1 MVVLT
6 LGGTVIRP
14 HSFWSRRSTASMA
27 RHAALATALA
37 ALCAG
42 SLPTSA
48 SASSAAVSAAA
59 RHRDIVTIDYEDPA
73 SVVAYWTAD
82 DDAKMREG
90 RSTVGPYPSP
100 PREGVITPGGDE
112 QGYAPQPRPYDQF
125 KRSRLTGILFFTDP
139 GGDGSLVPRHCSASV
154 IRSRGRNVI
163 LTSAHCF
170 HISSGEGS
178 FERTNE
184 LFVPAYDGQAETP
197 QMRHPLGLWP
207 VRRAYLLKDFV
218 AGDTSFDL
226 DVATAQ
232 VYQNPAF
239 SRPLEET
246 VGDGFQPVET
256 QAGQPLGVVQLLGYP
271 GDTFFPPF
279 YHATMQRCD
288 SHVRTF
294 LPEDPE
300 ARDPVWTVNCG
311 LIAGNSGGPLVG
323 AGTTTIPVV
332 GVGGSTRGDQTRLR
346 ADTFGVLYKAANL

>member
-1 MVVLT
+1 ML
-6 LGGTVIRP
+6 RP
-14 HSFWSRRSTASMA
+14 RSFWPRRATISVA
-27 RHAALATALA
+27 RRAAVATALA

-48 SASSAAVSAAA
+48 SASASTSSGSATATTAAA
-59 RHRDIVTIDYEDPA
+59 AQHRDVVTIDYKDPA

-90 RSTVGPYPSP
+90 RNTVGPYPSP

-112 QGYAPQPRPYDQF
+112 QGYAPQPRPYTQS
-125 KRSRLTGILFFTDP
+125 KSSRLTGILFFTDP

-184 LFVPAYDGQAETP
+184 LFVPAYDGQAENP
-197 QMRHPLGLWP
+197 QARHPLGLWP
-207 VRRAYLLKDFV
+207 VGRAYLLKEFV
-218 AGDTSFDL
+218 EGDTSFEL

-232 VYQNPAF
+232 VYQDPTF
-239 SRPLEET
+239 SRPLEDV

-256 QAGQPLGVVQLLGYP
+256 RAGQPLGVVQLLGYP

-279 YHATMQRCD
+279 YYATMQRCD

-323 AGTTTIPVV
+323 GGTATIPVV

-346 ADTFGVLYKAANL
+346 RDTFGVLYDAAGM